1 MLSVSA
7 LKLYRMLIK
16 NSKGVSVKGE
26 IIRHT
31 MLCLIL
37 TIPMI
42 IASFIETFVS
52 SSLICMYH

>member
-16 NSKGVSVKGE
+16 NSKGVSAKGE

-42 IASFIETFVS
+42 IASFIEAFIS

>member
-16 NSKGVSVKGE
+16 NSKGVSIKGE

-31 MLCLIL
+31 MLCLVL

-42 IASFIETFVS
+42 VASFIEAFIS